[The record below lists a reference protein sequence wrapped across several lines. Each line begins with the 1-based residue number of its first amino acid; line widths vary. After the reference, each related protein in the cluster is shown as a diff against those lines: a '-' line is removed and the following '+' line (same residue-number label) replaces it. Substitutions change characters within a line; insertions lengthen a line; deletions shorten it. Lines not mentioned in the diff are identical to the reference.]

1 MAKFPTIGIVE
12 VQELSIVALDSRGA
26 PKVQAIPLS
35 DVLITATITQSIYLS
50 SMIVNIVI
58 AESKGL
64 LTRFNQL
71 GIQGQEFVKLRITS
85 PGVDY
90 GMMDLSLWVFN
101 IGEIELSSQGQSTS
115 FVLECVESTALI
127 NLYGSVNKAY
137 NGEYSNV
144 VQSIYKY
151 HIQQPAWKAFN
162 NAYAS
167 GVPRHGRPIDVHPT
181 DGIANFI
188 IPGLNPFQAIDTC
201 GRRSFSKN
209 NISQLFLFYQN
220 KDGHCFH
227 NMETLMSEGANK
239 VLGRDFLKRD
249 KLRWST
255 TEDTDTAQADTKI
268 RKLSNFKFPNQMHL
282 GGTGSNRN
290 TTRQLDI
297 VGKQYK
303 DIVFSYPDR
312 FNDFKKVGS
321 DALFDQDFY
330 NLFAESNY
338 QYLVMKDSTKNN
350 QFYEHVIG
358 HRMPFYNHMHD
369 MQCSAELEGDT
380 SYIPGE
386 IVELDVPEQSGMLEN
401 LSERVVNKLGGKWF
415 VSEVTQIFTH
425 DTHLTNLKLI
435 KNAGSK
441 PSGPKGI

>member
-1 MAKFPTIGIVE
+1 MAKSPVIGEVD
-12 VQELSIVALDSRGA
+12 VQELSIVALGPSG
-26 PKVQAIPLS
+26 PKVQAVPLS
-35 DVLITATITQSIYLS
+35 DVYITATITQSIYLAS
-50 SMIVNIVI
+50 LTVNIVI

-64 LTRFNQL
+64 LTRFNQM
-71 GIQGQEFVKLRITS
+71 GVQGQEFVRLKITS
-85 PGVDY
+85 PGVEE

-101 IGEIELSSQGQSTS
+101 IGEIELSDQGQSTS
-115 FVLECVESTALI
+115 FVLECVDYTALM

-137 NGEYSNV
+137 NSEYSKV
-144 VQSIYKY
+144 VQSIYSD
-151 HIQQPAWKAFN
+151 HIKN
-162 NAYAS
+162 GIGS
-167 GVPRHGRPIDVHPT
+167 GAMPWHDLEDVHVHAT
-181 DGIANFI
+181 DGIANLI
-188 IPGLNPFQAIDTC
+188 IPGQNPFQGIDMC
-201 GRRSFSKN
+201 GRRAFSKN

-220 KDGHCFH
+220 KDRHCFH

-239 VLGRDFLKRD
+239 VLGRTKKRD

-255 TEDTDTAQADTKI
+255 TEDTYIAQADTKI
-268 RKLSNFKFPNQMHL
+268 RRLSDFKFPNQMHL
-282 GGTGSNRN
+282 GGTGSNFN

-303 DIVFSYPDR
+303 DIAFSYPAR
-312 FNDFKKVGS
+312 FNDFKKVGP
-321 DALFDQDFY
+321 DALFDRDFY
-330 NLFAESNY
+330 SLFAEYNY

-358 HRMPFYNHMHD
+358 HRMSFYNHMHD
-369 MQCSAELEGDT
+369 MQCSVELEGDT

-415 VSEVTQIFTH
+415 VTEVTQIFNKNTH
-425 DTHLTNLKLI
+425 MTNLKLI